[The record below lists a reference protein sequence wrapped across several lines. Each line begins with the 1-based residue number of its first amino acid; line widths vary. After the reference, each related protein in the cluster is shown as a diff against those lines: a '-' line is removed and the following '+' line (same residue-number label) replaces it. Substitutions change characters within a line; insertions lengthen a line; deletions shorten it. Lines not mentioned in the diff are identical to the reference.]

1 MFDFNNI
8 LKNDDNISQEI
19 AGDLFIN
26 KNTNLMRKAFFE
38 KYNVIID
45 IKLIKNSGFYRITNI
60 SNYSKSY

>member
-8 LKNDDNISQEI
+8 LKNEDNISQEI

-60 SNYSKSY
+60 